1 MTDDGAS
8 SNQHRLL
15 HRSMRS
21 ILQPLARVAVAR
33 GLPLSALTQI
43 LKDVLVDAAQVELK
57 RRGEKPTQ
65 SRISVLSGVH
75 RKDVRDFLS
84 QTPERESAREPVSR
98 AESVVGRWL
107 GDPAYRDAEGQPVVL
122 PRAGAAPSFEALV
135 AGISTD
141 VRPRTVLDE
150 LKRLGFVRHDED
162 DDTLALDTAAFVP
175 SDDEAHLLRLFEA
188 NLADHAQAAAANV
201 TGSDGP
207 FLERAVYYTHLPP
220 EAVEELHTTARA
232 DSRQLLEKLNAAA
245 LARQRRDA
253 ANAASDRDAPLQRF
267 RFGVYFYR
275 EDMPADATS
284 TDGTDGHGTPETNGD
299 GPPAGSGDRGESE

>member
-1 MTDDGAS
+1 MTEDGTTS
-8 SNQHRLL
+8 DQHRLL
-15 HRSMRS
+15 HRAMRS
-21 ILQPLARVAVAR
+21 ILRPLARVAVAR
-33 GLPLSALTQI
+33 GLPLSALNQI

-107 GDPAYRDAEGQPVVL
+107 GDPAYRDAEGRPLEL
-122 PRAGAAPSFEALV
+122 PRTGAAPSFEALV

-150 LKRLGFVRHDED
+150 LKRLGFVRHDEAA
-162 DDTLALDTAAFVP
+162 DTVALDTGAFVP

-188 NLADHAQAAAANV
+188 NLADHAQAAGANV

-207 FLERAVYYTHLPP
+207 FLERAVYYTHLPAA
-220 EAVEELHTTARA
+220 AVDELHARARA
-232 DSRQLLEKLNAAA
+232 DSRQLLEKLNAEA

-253 ANAASDRDAPLQRF
+253 AGDGRGTGDGDGAPLQRF

-275 EDMPADATS
+275 EDMPEGDAPGDTTS
-284 TDGTDGHGTPETNGD
+284 ETGR
-299 GPPAGSGDRGESE
+299 GGRAGSGDRGNSA

>member
-1 MTDDGAS
+1 MTDDGTTS
-8 SNQHRLL
+8 SEHHRLL
-15 HRSMRS
+15 HRAMRS
-21 ILQPLARVAVAR
+21 ILRPLARVAVAR
-33 GLPLSALTQI
+33 GLPLSALNQI
-43 LKDVLVDAAQVELK
+43 LKDVLVDAAEAELK

-75 RKDVRDFLS
+75 RKDVRAFQS

-107 GDPAYRDAEGQPVVL
+107 GNPAYRDDADQPAVL
-122 PRAGAAPSFEALV
+122 PRTGPAPSFEALV

-162 DDTLALDTAAFVP
+162 ADTVALDTAAFVP
-175 SDDEAHLLRLFEA
+175 SDDTAQLLRLFEA
-188 NLADHAQAAAANV
+188 NLSDHAQAAAANV

-220 EAVEELHTTARA
+220 EAVEALHARARA
-232 DSRQLLEKLNAAA
+232 DSRQLLEKLNAEA

-253 ANAASDRDAPLQRF
+253 GGDGAPALQRF

-275 EDMPADATS
+275 EDMPAGDAAGDT
-284 TDGTDGHGTPETNGD
+284 TPGTDGD
-299 GPPAGSGDRGESE
+299 GRAGSGDRGESE

>member
-1 MTDDGAS
+1 MTDDGAT

-15 HRSMRS
+15 HRAMRS
-21 ILQPLARVAVAR
+21 ILRPLARIAVAR

-43 LKDVLVDAAQVELK
+43 LKDVLVDAAEAELK

-75 RKDVRDFLS
+75 RKDVREFQS
-84 QTPERESAREPVSR
+84 RTPDRESAREPVSR

-107 GDPAYRDAEGQPVVL
+107 GDPLYRDADGRPLTL
-122 PRAGAAPSFEALV
+122 PRTGPAPSFDALV

-141 VRPRTVLDE
+141 VRPRTLLDE
-150 LKRLGFVRHDED
+150 LKRLGFVVHDPEA
-162 DDTLALDTAAFVP
+162 DTVALDTAAFVP
-175 SDDEAHLLRLFEA
+175 SDDDAHLLRLFEA
-188 NLADHAQAAAANV
+188 NLSDHAHAAAANV

-220 EAVEELHTTARA
+220 EAVEELHATARA
-232 DSRQLLEKLNAAA
+232 DSRALLEKLNAAA
-245 LARQRRDA
+245 LTRQRGGPGD
-253 ANAASDRDAPLQRF
+253 DDGGTAPLQRF

-275 EDMPADATS
+275 EDITED
-284 TDGTDGHGTPETNGD
+284 HGG
-299 GPPAGSGDRGESE
+299 GAAGSGDRGETE

>member
-15 HRSMRS
+15 HRAMRS
-21 ILQPLARVAVAR
+21 ILRPLARVAVAR

-57 RRGEKPTQ
+57 RRGEKLTQ

-107 GDPAYRDAEGQPVVL
+107 GDPLYRDDDGAPVVL
-122 PRAGAAPSFEALV
+122 PRTGPAPSFEALV
-135 AGISTD
+135 ASISTD

-150 LKRLGFVRHDED
+150 LKRLGFVRHDEG

-175 SDDEAHLLRLFEA
+175 SDDEAHMLRLFEA

-201 TGSDGP
+201 TGSNGP

-220 EAVEELHTTARA
+220 EAVEELHATARA
-232 DSRQLLEKLNAAA
+232 DSRQLLEKLNAEA

-253 ANAASDRDAPLQRF
+253 AIAASDRDAPLQRF

-275 EDMPADATS
+275 EDMPEDATS
-284 TDGTDGHGTPETNGD
+284 TDGAGEHDTPETNGD